1 MTSATTSRAAVC
13 REFGAPLVIE
23 QITVADAGPGEVRVR
38 MAATAICHSDITYA
52 DGGWGG
58 ALPAVYGHEGA
69 GVVESVGA
77 GVTGVQVGDHVVV
90 TLIRSCGHCHGC
102 TKGMPVTCD
111 ATFPLDADSPLR
123 DSDGVALV
131 HGMRTGAFAEV
142 TVVHESQVV
151 RIANDVPLDVAS
163 LLACGVITGVGAVTN
178 TARVEVGS
186 DVVVFGCG
194 GVGLNSVQGA
204 QLAGARSIIA
214 IDLADAKLA
223 AATTFGAT
231 HTLNARSNDVVA
243 RVFEITGGRGADYVF
258 VTVGVK
264 PAYDASYALLAK
276 GGAVVLVGMP
286 PNGVFTEIDPSTMA
300 AYSQRILGSKMG
312 GSRIAV
318 DIPQL
323 VSLHQQGR
331 LKLDELISGR
341 YPLDQINE
349 AMAAVKSGDAIR
361 NVIIF

>member
-1 MTSATTSRAAVC
+1 MTRAAIC

-23 QITVADAGPGEVRVR
+23 DIEVAKAGPGEVRVQ
-38 MAATAICHSDITYA
+38 MVATAICHSDITYA

-58 ALPAVYGHEGA
+58 TLPAVYGHEGA
-69 GVVESVGA
+69 GVVEAVGA
-77 GVTGVQVGDHVVV
+77 GVSSVAVGDHVVV

-102 TKGMPVTCD
+102 TMGMPVTCD
-111 ATFPLDADSPLR
+111 ATFPLDENTPMHDAAGAP
-123 DSDGVALV
+123 LV
-131 HGMRTGAFAEV
+131 HGMRTGAFAEA

-151 RIANDVPLDVAS
+151 RIPVELPMDIAS
-163 LLACGVITGVGAVTN
+163 LLACGVITGVGAVSN

-204 QLAGARSIIA
+204 LLAGARTIVA
-214 IDLADAKLA
+214 IDLADSKLTA
-223 AATTFGAT
+223 ARTFGAT
-231 HTLNARSNDVVA
+231 HTLNARTDDVVA
-243 RVFEITGGRGADYVF
+243 QVKAITDGRGADYVF
-258 VTVGVK
+258 VTVGAK

-286 PNGVFTEIDPSTMA
+286 PSGVMSEIDPATMA

-312 GSRIAV
+312 ASRIAI
-318 DIPQL
+318 DIPNL
-323 VSLHQQGR
+323 VTLYQQGR

-341 YPLDQINE
+341 YPLEQINE
-349 AMAAVKSGDAIR
+349 AMAAVKSGEALR
-361 NVIIF
+361 NVVIF